1 MQKRW
6 KIKETDSQ
14 TVKDLAE
21 SLGVSNSIAQL
32 LVLRGINTFDA
43 AKQFFRP
50 DFSQFHNPFL
60 MKDMQKAVDRIHT
73 AIENNEKILVYG
85 DYDVD
90 GTTSVTMVYIFLSR
104 LTENVAYYIPDRY
117 TEGYGISL
125 EGIDYAQENNFTL
138 IIALDCGIRAVNQ
151 VNYAN

>member
-6 KIKETDSQ
+6 KIKEIDSQ

-32 LVLRGINTFDA
+32 LVLRGINTFDT

-60 MKDMQKAVDRIHT
+60 MKDMQKAVDRIQT

-90 GTTSVTMVYIFLSR
+90 GTTSVAMAYIFLSR
-104 LTENVAYYIPDRY
+104 LMEV
-117 TEGYGISL
+117 SSK
-125 EGIDYAQENNFTL
+125 
-138 IIALDCGIRAVNQ
+138 CV
-151 VNYAN
+151 